1 VAKGEGSGRGYLIWG
16 IPGKERE
23 EESVPVNIIVCAKQV
38 MDPETPV
45 AAFKVD
51 REAKRVVPVPGVP
64 PVVNGF
70 DLNAM
75 EAALRLKEKA
85 GGGKITIL
93 SVGKSFANDVIRKPL
108 AMGGDELV
116 LLEEDAFDGLDAF
129 ATVKA
134 LVAAIK
140 KIGQY
145 DLILCGRQA
154 SDHDQALVPHGIG
167 EMLGI
172 PVISMAANVEVHDR
186 TVRVERKLPD
196 GYEVLEAPLPAVV
209 SVSNELAPVRLPN
222 LRGIIQA
229 SHKQPTVW
237 KAADVGLEAVA
248 LRSGLELQDLFIPVS
263 EKVCEFIE
271 GENDEDKGRKL
282 ALRLREAQLI

>member
-1 VAKGEGSGRGYLIWG
+1 MPI
-16 IPGKERE
+16 
-23 EESVPVNIIVCAKQV
+23 NIIVCAKQV

-45 AAFKVD
+45 SAFKVD
-51 REAKRVVPVPGVP
+51 REAKRVVPATGIP

-70 DLNAM
+70 DENAV

-93 SVGKSFANDVIRKPL
+93 SLGKSFVNDVIKKPL

-116 LLEEDAFDGLDAF
+116 LLQEDAFEGLDAF
-129 ATVKA
+129 TTVQA

-154 SDHDQALVPHGIG
+154 SDYDQAHVPHGIG
-167 EMLGI
+167 EMLGL
-172 PVISMAANVEVHDR
+172 PVISMAANLEVKDGAIH
-186 TVRVERKLPD
+186 VERKLPD
-196 GYEVLEAPLPAVV
+196 GYEVLEAPMPAVV
-209 SVSNELAPVRLPN
+209 SVSNELTPVRLPN
-222 LRGIIQA
+222 LRGIMAA
-229 SHKQPTVW
+229 SRKQPTVW
-237 KAADVGLEAVA
+237 KAADVGLEASA
-248 LRSGLELQDLFIPVS
+248 LRSGLELLDLFIPVS
-263 EKVCEFIE
+263 EKVCEFID

-282 ALRLREAQLI
+282 ALRLREAKLI